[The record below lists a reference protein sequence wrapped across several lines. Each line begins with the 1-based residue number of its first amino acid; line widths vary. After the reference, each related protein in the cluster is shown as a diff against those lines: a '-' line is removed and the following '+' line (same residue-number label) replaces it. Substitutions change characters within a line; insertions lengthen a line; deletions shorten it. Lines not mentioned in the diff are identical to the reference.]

1 MRLHDADAGAADER
15 AEQSDERRGRDRES
29 VLRIVVVVKE
39 YIEVGLKIG
48 LKEGRTEDEVPP
60 EVGEERW
67 EKRHRD

>member
-39 YIEVGLKIG
+39 YIEGGRVGDRA
-48 LKEGRTEDEVPP
+48 EGGKDGR
-60 EVGEERW
+60 
-67 EKRHRD
+67 